1 MQKQYRNI
9 SVVIADD
16 HEIFRDGFRVMLKKY
31 PEIKLVGEAEN
42 GKELI
47 DIVGKLKPDVI
58 FTDIKMPVLDG
69 IDATKQLLKNNP
81 DINIVALSMFDEG
94 FTHYGNAGSGGQRLY
109 AEKCT
114 KR

>member
-1 MQKQYRNI
+1 
-9 SVVIADD
+9 
-16 HEIFRDGFRVMLKKY
+16 MLKKY

-58 FTDIKMPVLDG
+58 FTDIKMPVMDG
-69 IDATKQLLKNNP
+69 IEATKQLLKKTR
-81 DINIVALSMFDEG
+81 ISILWHCQCLMRIHSLWKCWRQGAKGIYV
-94 FTHYGNAGSGGQRLY
+94 
-109 AEKCT
+109 EKCT